1 VELLIDLVK
10 TLLNPKLKFNSGFSY
25 FYCFYCA
32 IALQKEAGFAGRVKN
47 SRITVFVLS

>member
-25 FYCFYCA
+25 FYCA